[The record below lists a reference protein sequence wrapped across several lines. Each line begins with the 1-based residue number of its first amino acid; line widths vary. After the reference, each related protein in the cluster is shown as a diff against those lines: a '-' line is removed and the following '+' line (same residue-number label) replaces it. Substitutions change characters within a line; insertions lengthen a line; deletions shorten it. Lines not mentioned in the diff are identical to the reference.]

1 MSRLIEEIASATRPI
16 AVDAENV
23 EILGDPRGFY
33 ESIRKGLADAK
44 SRVVFV
50 ALYLGLHEGKEVE
63 FLEGLKQA
71 VLNPRNHAKFQ
82 IVVDAQR
89 SMRPVRCKDGGRP
102 DLGSKSS
109 VDVLVDQ
116 IMSSG
121 RGNLSLSLFHSPLLR
136 GILNRT
142 LPPRVREIVGV
153 QHMKIYI
160 FDDTLI
166 LSGANISDSYLTN
179 RQDRIIL
186 FRKNKH
192 LANRFH
198 EIANCIA
205 SNSFKVVQAKEDASR
220 RCILPSAIFPG
231 KFSSSYLLDPPRFD
245 PLTQP
250 FQFSLNLRNQL
261 EEIFVPSSADKST
274 LIYRR
279 SFPKR
284 FLAQQTYFNRRSN
297 AMVVDDKSNR
307 SIDWDMGDT
316 WLLPTV
322 QAGFAGVRQEE
333 AFTLSILNLIGD
345 QDGDLWITS
354 PYMNFSESYVRAMAH
369 LPKEICMTILT
380 SSMEANGFFGSKGLS
395 GQIPL
400 AYAMLE
406 QRFWSRISKN
416 GEQRTLREYSR
427 EGHEFHAKGLY
438 WMPQK
443 TDEPM
448 LASLGSSNFGIRSLR
463 RDLEC
468 QSILIT
474 KNKAL
479 RNKLKDEW
487 KGLIH
492 HSSVIN
498 QENLLQKGSYF
509 GRLAIRAVR
518 GFL

>member
-1 MSRLIEEIASATRPI
+1 
-16 AVDAENV
+16 
-23 EILGDPRGFY
+23 
-33 ESIRKGLADAK
+33 
-44 SRVVFV
+44 
-50 ALYLGLHEGKEVE
+50 
-63 FLEGLKQA
+63 
-71 VLNPRNHAKFQ
+71 
-82 IVVDAQR
+82 
-89 SMRPVRCKDGGRP
+89 MRPGVCICCQRRA
-102 DLGSKSS
+102 
-109 VDVLVDQ
+109 
-116 IMSSG
+116 
-121 RGNLSLSLFHSPLLR
+121 
-136 GILNRT
+136 

-166 LSGANISDSYLTN
+166 LSGANISHSYLTN
-179 RQDRIIL
+179 RQDRIVL
-186 FRKNKH
+186 FKNNRK

-198 EIANCIA
+198 DIAKCIA
-205 SNSFKVVQAKEDASR
+205 SNSFQVVQAKECASR

-250 FQFSLNLRNQL
+250 YQFSLNLRNQL
-261 EEIFVPSSADKST
+261 EDIFVPTDADKST
-274 LIYRR
+274 LLYRR

-284 FLAQQTYFNRRSN
+284 FLAHQPYLNSRFGAVTHGT
-297 AMVVDDKSNR
+297 DESNR
-307 SIDWDMGDT
+307 TIDWEMGDT

-333 AFTLSILNLIGD
+333 ALTLSILNQIGD
-345 QDGDLWITS
+345 HDGDLWITS
-354 PYMNFSESYVRAMAH
+354 PYMNFSESYVRAMAR
-369 LPKEICMTILT
+369 LPEEIRMTILT

-406 QRFWSRISKN
+406 QRFWSRISKS

-438 WMPQK
+438 WAPQK
-443 TDEPM
+443 MHEPM
-448 LASLGSSNFGIRSLR
+448 LASLGSSNFGMRSLR

-479 RNKLKDEW
+479 KYKLEEEW

-498 QENLLQKGSYF
+498 QESLLQRGASNSFKYF
-509 GRLAIRAVR
+509 GRMAIRAVR

>member
-1 MSRLIEEIASATRPI
+1 
-16 AVDAENV
+16 
-23 EILGDPRGFY
+23 
-33 ESIRKGLADAK
+33 
-44 SRVVFV
+44 
-50 ALYLGLHEGKEVE
+50 
-63 FLEGLKQA
+63 
-71 VLNPRNHAKFQ
+71 
-82 IVVDAQR
+82 
-89 SMRPVRCKDGGRP
+89 
-102 DLGSKSS
+102 
-109 VDVLVDQ
+109 
-116 IMSSG
+116 
-121 RGNLSLSLFHSPLLR
+121 
-136 GILNRT
+136 
-142 LPPRVREIVGV
+142 
-153 QHMKIYI
+153 MKIYI

-166 LSGANISDSYLTN
+166 LSGANISHSYLTN

-186 FRKNKH
+186 FKNNRK

-198 EIANCIA
+198 DIATCIA
-205 SNSFKVVQAKEDASR
+205 SNSFKVVQGKECASR

-250 FQFSLNLRNQL
+250 YQFSLNLRNQL
-261 EEIFVPSSADKST
+261 EEIFVPTDADKSA

-284 FLAQQTYFNRRSN
+284 LLAHQTYSGGRFSAIVRDN
-297 AMVVDDKSNR
+297 DKSKR
-307 SIDWDMGDT
+307 SIDWEMGDT

-333 AFTLSILNLIGD
+333 ALTLSILNLIGD
-345 QDGDLWITS
+345 NAGDLWITS
-354 PYMNFSESYVRAMAH
+354 PYMNFSESYVRAMAR
-369 LPKEICMTILT
+369 LPKETRMTILT

-406 QRFWSRISKN
+406 QRFWSRISKC

-438 WMPQK
+438 WTPQK
-443 TDEPM
+443 TDAELM

-474 KNKAL
+474 KNEVLK
-479 RNKLKDEW
+479 NKLKEEW

-498 QENLLQKGSYF
+498 QENLLQRVASNNFKYF
-509 GRLAIRAVR
+509 GRMAIRAVR

>member
-1 MSRLIEEIASATRPI
+1 
-16 AVDAENV
+16 
-23 EILGDPRGFY
+23 
-33 ESIRKGLADAK
+33 
-44 SRVVFV
+44 
-50 ALYLGLHEGKEVE
+50 
-63 FLEGLKQA
+63 
-71 VLNPRNHAKFQ
+71 
-82 IVVDAQR
+82 
-89 SMRPVRCKDGGRP
+89 
-102 DLGSKSS
+102 
-109 VDVLVDQ
+109 
-116 IMSSG
+116 
-121 RGNLSLSLFHSPLLR
+121 
-136 GILNRT
+136 
-142 LPPRVREIVGV
+142 VREIVGV

-166 LSGANISDSYLTN
+166 LSGANISHSYLTN

-186 FRKNKH
+186 FKENKH
-192 LANRFH
+192 LANRFY
-198 EIANCIA
+198 EIATCIA
-205 SNSFKVVQAKEDASR
+205 SNSFNVVQAKEDASR
-220 RCILPSAIFPG
+220 RCILPSVIFPG
-231 KFSSSYLLDPPRFD
+231 KLSSKYLLDPPRFD

-261 EEIFVPSSADKST
+261 EDIFVPRGADKSS

-284 FLAQQTYFNRRSN
+284 FLAQKVYENCRV
-297 AMVVDDKSNR
+297 ADGEAKR
-307 SIDWDMGDT
+307 SIDWDVGDT

-333 AFTLSILNLIGD
+333 SLTLSIFNLLGD

-369 LPKEICMTILT
+369 LPKEIRMEILT
-380 SSMEANGFFGSKGLS
+380 SSMEANGFFGSKGIS
-395 GQIPL
+395 GQIPI

-416 GEQRTLREYSR
+416 GVHRTLREYYR
-427 EGHEFHAKGLY
+427 EGYEFHAKGLY
-438 WMPQK
+438 WTPRK
-443 TDEPM
+443 TNEPM

-474 KNKAL
+474 KNESL
-479 RNKLKDEW
+479 RDKLREEW
-487 KGLIH
+487 KGLVQ

-498 QENLLQKGSYF
+498 QENLLQRGSYF